1 MKHTTLVSID
11 TLAANYTNPNWVIVD
26 CHYLLNDPDAGRR
39 AYQRGHIPGAIYA
52 HLDEDL
58 TGPIIP
64 GKTSRHPLP
73 DIETFTNTLS
83 SWGISKDTQVIAY
96 DNRGGGIAVRLW
108 WMLKWLGHDA
118 AAVLD
123 GSLTHWKK
131 VGFPVTDEITTAKPK
146 TFKPKPHPEMIA
158 TLNEIETIRQHPNKL
173 LVDSRAQE
181 RYRGETEPL
190 DPVAGH
196 IPGAVNRYYMDN
208 LDEEGKMKTVSE
220 LKEIFS
226 ALIGETQPGN
236 VIFYCGS
243 GVTSAHN
250 ILAMAHAGL
259 GMAKIYPGSWSE
271 WVIDPDHIIETVGE

>member
-73 DIETFTNTLS
+73 DIDTFTNTLS
-83 SWGISKDTQVIAY
+83 RWAITEDTQVIAY

-123 GSLTHWKK
+123 GSFTHWKK
-131 VGFPVTDEITTAKPK
+131 AGFPVTDEITTPKPK

-271 WVIDPDHIIETVGE
+271 WVIDPDHIIETVSE

>member
-1 MKHTTLVSID
+1 MTQMPGGEHI
-11 TLAANYTNPNWVIVD
+11 NEVIS
-26 CHYLLNDPDAGRR
+26 PA
-39 AYQRGHIPGAIYA
+39 QSM
-52 HLDEDL
+52 L
-58 TGPIIP
+58 TWM
-64 GKTSRHPLP
+64 KTSPA
-73 DIETFTNTLS
+73 LS
-83 SWGISKDTQVIAY
+83 FLEKPAVIRSPILKHSPIPYPVGIAY

-271 WVIDPDHIIETVGE
+271 WVIDPDHIIETVSE